1 MLRKFLV
8 LLLFTPAISWAD
20 SSQLLEWVDL
30 IPQEVRAAQQAAIDI
45 EINHNSV
52 TAQPLAD
59 AKLRDDL
66 NNQQIAIS
74 GFVIPLEGDSEVV
87 TEFLLVPYFGACIHV
102 PPPPQNQIIYV
113 KDTKGVSITQLWD
126 VVTVSGTITTNSVS
140 HDLAQVGYSMQDI
153 QVEPYG
159 DPDTI

>member
-1 MLRKFLV
+1 
-8 LLLFTPAISWAD
+8 
-20 SSQLLEWVDL
+20 
-30 IPQEVRAAQQAAIDI
+30 
-45 EINHNSV
+45 V
-52 TAQPLAD
+52 T
-59 AKLRDDL
+59 
-66 NNQQIAIS
+66 
-74 GFVIPLEGDSEVV
+74 